1 MNRKMPWALAGFF
14 AALMLV
20 CGCGGAGVGTTP
32 PPVINVAVAPTS
44 ASVRAGSSQ
53 TFTATVTG
61 TTNSSVTWQVNN
73 VAGGNSTIG
82 TINGSGNYLAPAAVP
97 AQNSV
102 TVSAV
107 SVASSSSSGS
117 SSVTLMNPIPVVTG
131 VNPNA
136 IVVGAFSLTVSG
148 SGFVS
153 GAQVMFGGAAMATAF
168 VSSTQLT
175 ATGTATA
182 AQVGSISVT
191 VNNPNPGATGSTTS
205 ASVQVSAAVA
215 TTAPAA
221 VRFLEQSTFGPTP
234 ALITQVQAS
243 GFIPFLNSQF
253 AATQSTYP
261 DPAATVTSITP
272 TAQIFF
278 TNAMTNPDQLRQRVA
293 FALSQIFVTSNV
305 TVPPQGMAPYMRT
318 LSGDAFTNYRTIMQ
332 DVTLS
337 PAMGLYLNMVNNDKP
352 NAPNGTHANENY
364 ARELMQLFTIGLN
377 LINEDGSLQLD
388 ANGNPIPTYS
398 QAQVT
403 AFGNAYTGWTY
414 PTMPGGTLVKHNPQY
429 FLGPMELFASNHDT
443 TAKTLLEGTTLPAG
457 QTGTADLQ
465 GALDNLF
472 NHPNVPPFVS
482 ALLIQHLVTSNPS
495 PAYIKRV
502 ADVFQAGTFQGLG
515 SGTRGDMK
523 AVIAAIL
530 LDPEARR
537 GDDPSTTVSTDGHLR
552 EPILY
557 ITNLLRAFGATTD
570 GLQPVNFATSMSESP
585 MRSGSVFNFF
595 PPNYVIPGTTTL
607 GPEFDLQTTAIALV
621 RINFVNSFAFSTLG
635 TGTTVS
641 FTTYA
646 NMASNPS
653 AMIDALN
660 ALLLH
665 GTLSAAAKTAI
676 LTAVNAVP
684 AGTNQNL
691 QRAETAI
698 YLIASSSQ
706 YQVER

>member
-1 MNRKMPWALAGFF
+1 MNRKMPCALAGFL
-14 AALMLV
+14 AAVVLV
-20 CGCGGAGVGTTP
+20 CGCGGAGVGTP
-32 PPVINVAVAPTS
+32 PAVISVAVAPTS
-44 ASVRAGSSQ
+44 ASVRAGSTQ

-61 TTNSSVTWQVNN
+61 TTNTSVTWQVNS
-73 VAGGNSTIG
+73 VTGGNSTIG
-82 TINGSGNYLAPAAVP
+82 TIDGSGNYLAPAVVP
-97 AQNSV
+97 TPNSV

-107 SVASSSSSGS
+107 SVASASSSGS
-117 SSVTLMNPIPVVTG
+117 SPVTLMNPVPVVSG

-136 IVVGAFSLTVSG
+136 IVVGAFSMTVTG

-153 GAQVMFGGAAMATAF
+153 GAQVMFGGAGMATTF

-205 ASVQVSAAVA
+205 ASVQVSAAV
-215 TTAPAA
+215 TVSAPAA

-253 AATQSTYP
+253 TAAQSTYP
-261 DPAATVTSITP
+261 DPAVGVTSILP
-272 TAQIFF
+272 TQQIFF

-305 TVPPQGMAPYMRT
+305 TVPPQGMAPYLRM
-318 LSGDAFTNYRTIMQ
+318 LSADAFTNYRTLMQ

-352 NAPNGTHANENY
+352 NAVNGTHANENY

-403 AFGNAYTGWTY
+403 AFGRVYTGWTY
-414 PTMPGGTLVKHNPQY
+414 PTQPGSTLVIHNPQY

-443 TAKTLLEGTTLPAG
+443 GSKTLLEGTVLAAG
-457 QTGTADLQ
+457 QTGAADLQ
-465 GALDNLF
+465 GALDNIF

-502 ADVFQAGTFQGLG
+502 ADVFQAGTFQGIG
-515 SGTRGDMK
+515 TGTRGDMK

-552 EPILY
+552 EPVLY

-570 GLQPVNFATSMSESP
+570 GLQPVNFATNMSEPP

-621 RINFVNSFAFSTLG
+621 RINFVNSFTFSTLG

-641 FTTYA
+641 FTTYV

-653 AMIDALN
+653 AMVDALN